1 MPTVRA
7 AVNPSEELVFSEFK
21 TELYQSQ
28 MTELE
33 NAMDVWV
40 GMNDESGYAKGQ
52 IAALRSQI
60 NLVRAA
66 IGFWRGEASFW
77 RQEINENKLAV
88 KEGNKLASTA

>member
-1 MPTVRA
+1 MA
-7 AVNPSEELVFSEFK
+7 INPSEELAFSEFK
-21 TELYQSQ
+21 IEFYQSN
-28 MTELE
+28 MTGLE
-33 NAMDVWV
+33 NVMDQWV
-40 GMNDESGYAKGQ
+40 AVNDDTGFARAQ
-52 IAALRSQI
+52 IAQIRAQI